1 MANRMN
7 SLRHLLASRQ
17 RRRNARVLLGFILF
31 AMAVITVDTF
41 LCELL
46 MWRFEGQTH
55 SWMAALYWVLSTMT
69 TLGVGDIVFV
79 SDVFVSDIGRLFTSF
94 VLISGIVLF
103 LIVLPFSFIRYFY
116 VP

>member
-55 SWMAALYWVLSTMT
+55 SWIAALYWVLSTMT
-69 TLGVGDIVFV
+69 TLGVGDI
-79 SDVFVSDIGRLFTSF
+79 VFVSDIGRLFTSF

>member
-41 LCELL
+41 LFELL

-55 SWMAALYWVLSTMT
+55 SWIAALYWVLSTMT
-69 TLGVGDIVFV
+69 TLGVGDI
-79 SDVFVSDIGRLFTSF
+79 VFVSDIGRLFTSF